1 MNVNKDL
8 SALTTIPEKTLDKLN
23 DKVLYVLC
31 EGIQEDIKDEKDVSE
46 FNFFDLFTLY
56 IKHGGSEGIKYK
68 IVPTFALEKAVNATV
83 KNKLNLLEDTL
94 NASLARKF
102 MEIYKDIC

>member
-23 DKVLYVLC
+23 DKILYLIC
-31 EGIQEDIKDEKDVSE
+31 EGIQENIMDEKDVSE
-46 FNFFDLFTLY
+46 FNFFDLFTIY
-56 IKHGGSEGIKYK
+56 IKHDDTYAIRYK
-68 IVPTFALEKAVNATV
+68 VVPSSTLEKAVTSTA

-94 NASLARKF
+94 NSSLARKF